1 VAILVKEA
9 DAKKKVSLLREEKK
23 VSISA
28 PPTTHTH
35 THSENPKSKF

>member
-28 PPTTHTH
+28 TH
-35 THSENPKSKF
+35 THSLTQKTQNLKF